1 MAMRVIL
8 TNSLLKYYLLIKRR
22 ITNKLARNNKYKEIN
37 KVAKGTVLMREEK
50 VKIIPLGG
58 LGEIGKNITVFECDD
73 EIIVVDCGIA
83 FPDEEMYG
91 VDLIIPDISYLK
103 NNVKKIKGI
112 FLTHGHE
119 DHIGS
124 LPYVLK
130 EVNVPIYGTKLTRG
144 IVKTKLEEH
153 NLLSEVK
160 LPNVEAGDIIKFDKF
175 KVEFIRNT
183 HSIADS
189 CSLAIFTPVGTIL
202 HTGDFKIDYT
212 PIDGETMDLQRISNL
227 GKEGVTLLMADST
240 NVERKGHSLSEK
252 SIGHTLDR
260 IISKA
265 RGRVIVAT
273 FASNIHRMQQIVD
286 ASIKNKRKVVFNG
299 RSMENISK
307 VAMEL
312 GYLHIPENS
321 VLSIDDLKDYDNSK
335 ITLITTG
342 SQGEPMASLA
352 RIAFSNHRKIAIEH
366 EDTFIISASPIPGND
381 KLISRVINE
390 LFRKGA
396 DVIYEDLADVHVSGH
411 AYQEELK
418 LIHTLVNPKYFMPVH
433 GEYRHLKHH
442 GDLAENLGMDKNNI
456 FILETGNVLE
466 LTKNGCKK
474 EGKVRTGAV
483 FVDGLGVGDV
493 GNIVLRDRRHLAQ
506 DGMLTIVVAIE
517 RETLSIVSG
526 PDVITRGF
534 VYVKESEELINKVK
548 EISVIEVEKCLEIGV
563 IEWYVLKSNVKKAVE
578 NYIYE
583 KTKRRPT
590 IIPIIME
597 T

>member
-130 EVNVPIYGTKLTRG
+130 EVNVPIYGTKLTIG

-160 LPNVEAGDIIKFDKF
+160 LHNIEAGDVIKFDKF

-265 RGRVIVAT
+265 KGRVIVAT

>member
-1 MAMRVIL
+1 M
-8 TNSLLKYYLLIKRR
+8 S
-22 ITNKLARNNKYKEIN
+22 
-37 KVAKGTVLMREEK
+37 EEK

-58 LGEIGKNITVFECDD
+58 LGEIGKNITVIECDD
-73 EIIVVDCGIA
+73 EIVVIDCGIA

-91 VDLIIPDISYLK
+91 VDLIIPDITYLK
-103 NNVKKIKGI
+103 NNVEKIKGI

-119 DHIGS
+119 DHIGA

-130 EVNVPIYGTKLTRG
+130 EINVTIYGSKLTIG
-144 IVKTKLEEH
+144 IVKTKLQEH
-153 NLLSEVK
+153 NILSEAK
-160 LPNVEAGDIIKFDKF
+160 LNNVDPGDMVSFKKL

-189 CSLAIFTPVGTIL
+189 CSLALFTPVGIIL

-212 PIDGETMDLQRISNL
+212 PIDGQKMDLQRISNL
-227 GKEGVTLLMADST
+227 GKEGVALLMADST
-240 NVERKGHSLSEK
+240 NVERQGHSLSEK
-252 SIGHTLDR
+252 SIGFTLDR
-260 IISKA
+260 VISNAK
-265 RGRVIVAT
+265 GRVIVAT

-286 ASIKNKRKVVFNG
+286 ASFKSNRKVIFNG

-312 GYLHIPENS
+312 GYLHIPNND
-321 VLSIDDLKDYDNSK
+321 VISIDDLKNYENDK

-352 RIAFSNHRKIAIEH
+352 RIAFSNHRKIAIEPN
-366 EDTFIISASPIPGND
+366 DTFIISASPIPGND
-381 KLISRVINE
+381 KLISRVINQ

-396 DVIYEDLADVHVSGH
+396 DVIYKDLEDVHVSGH

-418 LIHTLVNPKYFMPVH
+418 LIHTLVNPKYFMPVQ

-442 GDLAENLGMDKNNI
+442 GDLAENLGMKKNNI

-466 LTKNGCKK
+466 LTKNECRKDGQ
-474 EGKVRTGAV
+474 VRTGAI

-534 VYVKESEELINKVK
+534 VYVKESEALINKVK
-548 EISVIEVEKCLEIGV
+548 ELSINELERCLSMGV
-563 IEWYVLKSNVKKAVE
+563 IEWYVLKGNIKKSVE
-578 NYIYE
+578 KYIYE
-583 KTKRRPT
+583 TTKRRPT

>member
-1 MAMRVIL
+1 
-8 TNSLLKYYLLIKRR
+8 
-22 ITNKLARNNKYKEIN
+22 
-37 KVAKGTVLMREEK
+37 MREEK

-58 LGEIGKNITVFECDD
+58 LGEIGKNIIVFECDD
-73 EIIVVDCGIA
+73 EIIVIDCGIA

-103 NNVKKIKGI
+103 NNAKKIRGI

-130 EVNVPIYGTKLTRG
+130 EVNTPIYGTKLTIG

-153 NLLSEVK
+153 NLLSKVK
-160 LPNVEAGDIIKFDKF
+160 LHNVEAGDVIKFNNF

-212 PIDGETMDLQRISNL
+212 PIDGEIMDLQRISNL

-265 RGRVIVAT
+265 KGRVIVAT
-273 FASNIHRMQQIVD
+273 FASNIHRIQQIVD
-286 ASIKNKRKVVFNG
+286 ASMKSERKVVFNG

-321 VLSIDDLKDYDNSK
+321 ILSIDDLKDYDNSK

-352 RIAFSNHRKIAIEH
+352 RIAFSNHRKIVIEH

-442 GDLAENLGMDKNNI
+442 GDLAESLGMDRNNI

-466 LTKNGCKK
+466 LTKHGCKK

-517 RETLSIVSG
+517 RETLSIAAG

-597 T
+597 I

>member
-1 MAMRVIL
+1 M
-8 TNSLLKYYLLIKRR
+8 S
-22 ITNKLARNNKYKEIN
+22 
-37 KVAKGTVLMREEK
+37 EEK

-58 LGEIGKNITVFECDD
+58 LGEIGKNITVIECDD
-73 EIIVVDCGIA
+73 EIVVIDCGIA

-91 VDLIIPDISYLK
+91 VDLIIPDITYLK
-103 NNVKKIKGI
+103 NNVEKIKGI

-119 DHIGS
+119 DHIGA

-130 EVNVPIYGTKLTRG
+130 EINVTIYGSKLTIG
-144 IVKTKLEEH
+144 IVKTKLQEH
-153 NLLSEVK
+153 NILSEAK
-160 LPNVEAGDIIKFDKF
+160 LNNVDPGDMVSFKKL

-189 CSLAIFTPVGTIL
+189 CSLAIFTPVGIIL

-212 PIDGETMDLQRISNL
+212 PIDGQKMDLQRISNL
-227 GKEGVTLLMADST
+227 GKEGVALLMADST
-240 NVERKGHSLSEK
+240 NVERQGHSLSEK
-252 SIGHTLDR
+252 SIGFTLDR
-260 IISKA
+260 VISNAK
-265 RGRVIVAT
+265 GRVIVAT

-286 ASIKNKRKVVFNG
+286 ASFKSNRKVIFNG

-312 GYLHIPENS
+312 GYLHIPNND
-321 VLSIDDLKDYDNSK
+321 VISIDDLKNYENDK

-352 RIAFSNHRKIAIEH
+352 RIAFSNHRKIAIEPN
-366 EDTFIISASPIPGND
+366 DTFIISASPIPGND
-381 KLISRVINE
+381 KLISRVINQ

-396 DVIYEDLADVHVSGH
+396 DVIYKDLEDVHVSGH

-442 GDLAENLGMDKNNI
+442 GDLAENLGMKKNNI

-466 LTKNGCKK
+466 LTKNECRKDGQ
-474 EGKVRTGAV
+474 VRTGAI

-517 RETLSIVSG
+517 RETLSIVSR

-534 VYVKESEELINKVK
+534 VYVKESEALINKVK
-548 EISVIEVEKCLEIGV
+548 ELSINELERCLSMGV
-563 IEWYVLKSNVKKAVE
+563 IEWYVLKGNIKKSVE
-578 NYIYE
+578 KYIYE
-583 KTKRRPT
+583 TTKRRPT

>member
-1 MAMRVIL
+1 MQ
-8 TNSLLKYYLLIKRR
+8 
-22 ITNKLARNNKYKEIN
+22 RNNKYKEVD
-37 KVAKGTVLMREEK
+37 KTMKGNVLMSEEK

-58 LGEIGKNITVFECDD
+58 LGEIGKNITAFECDD
-73 EIIVVDCGIA
+73 EIIVIDCGIS

-91 VDLIIPDISYLK
+91 VDLIIPDIWYLK
-103 NNVKKIKGI
+103 NNIKKVKGI

-119 DHIGS
+119 DHIGA

-130 EVNVPIYGTKLTRG
+130 EINVPVYGTKLTIG
-144 IVKTKLEEH
+144 IVKTKLKEH
-153 NLLSEVK
+153 KLLNSVK
-160 LPNVEAGDIIKFDKF
+160 LNNVEVGDIIKFNKF

-189 CSLAIFTPVGTIL
+189 CSLALFTPVGIIL

-240 NVERKGHSLSEK
+240 NVERKGHSLSER
-252 SIGHTLDR
+252 SIGYTLEK

-265 RGRVIVAT
+265 KGRVIVAT

-286 ASIKNKRKVVFNG
+286 ASIKNNRKIVFNG

-307 VAMEL
+307 VAIEL
-312 GYLHIPENS
+312 GYLHIPDSEI
-321 VLSIDDLKDYDNSK
+321 LIIDDLKNYENNQ

-352 RIAFSNHRKIAIEH
+352 RIAFSNHRKILIEPN
-366 EDTFIISASPIPGND
+366 DTFIISASPIPGND
-381 KLISRVINE
+381 RLISRVINE

-396 DVIYEDLADVHVSGH
+396 DVVYEDLEAVHVSGH

-418 LIHTLVNPKYFMPVH
+418 LIHTLVHPKYFMPIH

-442 GDLAENLGMDKNNI
+442 GDLAEKLGMDKNNI
-456 FILETGNVLE
+456 FILETGNILE
-466 LTKNGCKK
+466 LTNEGCKK
-474 EGKVRTGAV
+474 GAKVKTGAV

-506 DGMLTIVVAIE
+506 DGMLTIVVAID
-517 RETLSIVSG
+517 REALIIVSG

-548 EISVIEVEKCLEIGV
+548 EISIIEVERCLELGV
-563 IEWYVLKSNVKKAVE
+563 IEWYVLKSNMKKATE